1 MPTYVYE
8 AADAG
13 KACDKCRDGFEV
25 VQKLGD
31 AKLETCPVCDGRVVR
46 VIQAPSLGRS
56 KTDLMYRA
64 KRAGFNCL
72 KKVSNGEYEKAF

>member
-31 AKLETCPVCDGRVVR
+31 AKLETGPVCDGRVVR

-72 KKVSNGEYEKAF
+72 RKVSSGEYEKAF

>member
-31 AKLETCPVCDGRVVR
+31 AKLETCPVCDG
-46 VIQAPSLGRS
+46 S
-56 KTDLMYRA
+56 
-64 KRAGFNCL
+64 FNCL
-72 KKVSNGEYEKAF
+72 KKVSSGEYEKAF

>member
-1 MPTYVYE
+1 MPTYVYG

-13 KACDKCRDGFEV
+13 RACEKCRDGFEV
-25 VQKLGD
+25 VQKIGD

-72 KKVSNGEYEKAF
+72 KKVSSGEYEKAF